1 MCIRDR
7 LLEDELEKTE
17 EDLEFTELDIDLL
30 DVDFLRDLLDVFEEI
45 DREEGEEDALQ
56 EEGTFSV
63 RGTRVGFDSQ
73 TQISTF
79 MQGQQVV
86 VQRQLENMTRLE
98 LMQTTGYSIKLDD
111 NGERFD
117 IIINKGGDVY
127 ISIVQELSLI
137 HI

>member
-1 MCIRDR
+1 
-7 LLEDELEKTE
+7 
-17 EDLEFTELDIDLL
+17 
-30 DVDFLRDLLDVFEEI
+30 
-45 DREEGEEDALQ
+45 
-56 EEGTFSV
+56 
-63 RGTRVGFDSQ
+63 
-73 TQISTF
+73 

-127 ISIVQELSLI
+127 ISIVQE
-137 HI
+137 